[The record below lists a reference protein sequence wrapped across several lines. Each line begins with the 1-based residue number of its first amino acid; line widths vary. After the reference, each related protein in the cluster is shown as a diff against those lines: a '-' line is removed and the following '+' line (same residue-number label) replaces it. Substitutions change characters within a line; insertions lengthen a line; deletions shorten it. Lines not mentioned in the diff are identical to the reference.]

1 MKNLV
6 NQMQSIKKIKTDVDE
21 ERESYIKNIDE
32 KAGEI
37 LKGIDEKITFKESDL
52 EEL

>member
-1 MKNLV
+1 
-6 NQMQSIKKIKTDVDE
+6 MQNIKKIKTDVDE

-37 LKGIDEKITFKESDL
+37 LKGIEEKITFKESDL